1 MYIKKTFLYFQ
12 TGPAGA
18 HFGIL
23 ACIYIDILYNI
34 LHNWQNNMSY
44 KNKGLKSNLM
54 IYSAVLVLLFV
65 LGLLPWLDNWAHIF
79 GFISGALLSLILI
92 KDLQFEEKGLN
103 KLRVIVVSLLLFV
116 LMFVVLMILFYVVPL
131 TEGSW
136 LQYINCLPLGE
147 TFCQNMDVSITRGS
161 SYTSFLW
168 SVIFRQTEFLHN
180 GRVPV
185 NL

>member
-23 ACIYIDILYNI
+23 ACICIDILYNI
-34 LHNWQNNMSY
+34 LHNWQNDMSY

-54 IYSAVLVLLFV
+54 IYSAVLILLFV

-92 KDLQFEEKGLN
+92 KELQFEEKGLN

-136 LQYINCLPLGE
+136 LQYINCAPLGG

-161 SYTSFLW
+161 SYTSFL
-168 SVIFRQTEFLHN
+168 
-180 GRVPV
+180 
-185 NL
+185 

>member
-34 LHNWQNNMSY
+34 LHNRQNDMSY
-44 KNKGLKSNLM
+44 KNDGLKSNLM
-54 IYSAVLVLLFV
+54 IYSAVLIILFL

-79 GFISGALLSLILI
+79 GFITGALLSLVLI
-92 KDLQFEEKGLN
+92 KELQFEEKGLN
-103 KLRVIVVSLLLFV
+103 KLRVIIVSLLLFV
-116 LMFVVLMILFYVVPL
+116 LMFVLLMIGFYVVPI

-136 LQYINCLPLGE
+136 VQYINCVPLDE
-147 TFCQNMDVSITRGS
+147 TFCENMDVSITRGS
-161 SYTSFLW
+161 SYTSYLW

-185 NL
+185 TP